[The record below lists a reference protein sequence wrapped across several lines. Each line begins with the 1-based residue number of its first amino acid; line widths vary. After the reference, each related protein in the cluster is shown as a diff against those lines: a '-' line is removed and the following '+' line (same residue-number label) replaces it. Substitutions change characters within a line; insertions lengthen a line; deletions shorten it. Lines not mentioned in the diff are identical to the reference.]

1 MIFNFI
7 ILFMTDNHYIETNK
21 YRLEIQE
28 SWEDRKI
35 QIVLMS
41 KEENC
46 VLMPKVDYKI
56 MYWVGT
62 VPNEWME
69 GDEKTRRK
77 VKRYRHLHVKLSMP
91 PTICLENQAS
101 LLLKDETLDGAPR
114 PKYSKK
120 VAQQTDI
127 RITRGVRYSMPLRGR
142 QEIKVV
148 LDNKCF
154 DLYLLQRTPIR
165 AGQALNADPS
175 LLFPTFFKA
184 LLKPVLGFDS
194 DQPILENSAPI

>member
-1 MIFNFI
+1 MTFNFI
-7 ILFMTDNHYIETNK
+7 ILFMTDNHYIQTNK

-35 QIVLMS
+35 QMVLMS
-41 KEENC
+41 KEENST
-46 VLMPKVDYKI
+46 I

-91 PTICLENQAS
+91 PTICLENQTS

-114 PKYSKK
+114 PKYTKK
-120 VAQQTDI
+120 VAQKTSML
-127 RITRGVRYSMPLRGR
+127 ITMAVGYLMLLRGL

-148 LDNKCF
+148 LDARNKCF
-154 DLYLLQRTPIR
+154 DLYLLQRTPVR
-165 AGQALNADPS
+165 AVEALNIDRS
-175 LLFPTFFKA
+175 LLN
-184 LLKPVLGFDS
+184 
-194 DQPILENSAPI
+194 QQ

>member
-7 ILFMTDNHYIETNK
+7 ILFMTDNHYIQTNK

-35 QIVLMS
+35 QMVLMS
-41 KEENC
+41 KEENFQ
-46 VLMPKVDYKI
+46 LIPKVNNVDLISKDDLDKR

-91 PTICLENQAS
+91 PTICLENQTS

-120 VAQQTDI
+120 VAQHTDI
-127 RITRGVRYSMPLRGR
+127 LITRGVKYSMPLRGL

-148 LDNKCF
+148 LDLHN
-154 DLYLLQRTPIR
+154 
-165 AGQALNADPS
+165 
-175 LLFPTFFKA
+175 
-184 LLKPVLGFDS
+184 
-194 DQPILENSAPI
+194 

>member
-1 MIFNFI
+1 
-7 ILFMTDNHYIETNK
+7 MTDNHYIQTNK

-35 QIVLMS
+35 QMVLMS
-41 KEENC
+41 KVQNFEVDNFKEENF
-46 VLMPKVDYKI
+46 KI

-69 GDEKTRRK
+69 GDDEKTRR
-77 VKRYRHLHVKLSMP
+77 VKRYRHLHVNLSMP
-91 PTICLENQAS
+91 PTICLENQAF

-114 PKYSKK
+114 PKYTKK

-127 RITRGVRYSMPLRGR
+127 LINKGVKYSMPLQGR

-148 LDNKCF
+148 LDYRNKCF
-154 DLYLLQRTPIR
+154 HLYSLQRTPIR
-165 AGQALNADPS
+165 AG
-175 LLFPTFFKA
+175 
-184 LLKPVLGFDS
+184 
-194 DQPILENSAPI
+194 